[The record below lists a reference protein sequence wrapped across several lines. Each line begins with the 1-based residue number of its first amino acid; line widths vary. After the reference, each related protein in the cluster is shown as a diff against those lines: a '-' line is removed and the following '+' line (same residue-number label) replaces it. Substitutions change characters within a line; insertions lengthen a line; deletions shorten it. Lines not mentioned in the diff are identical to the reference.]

1 MGEPTRNK
9 QNMTTK
15 YKANQLKESGWIRM
29 HSEEHKKLLPVDE
42 PMEMDDQSSD
52 STTRQ
57 KREKAER
64 EKPEEIN
71 AAMTH

>member
-9 QNMTTK
+9 QNTTTK
-15 YKANQLKESGWIRM
+15 SETNQLKESGWIRM
-29 HSEEHKKLLPVDE
+29 HSEEHKKLPPVDE
-42 PMEMDDQSSD
+42 PMEIDDQSSD

-64 EKPEEIN
+64 EKPEEISP
-71 AAMTH
+71 ATA